1 MAKKTTQEC
10 SDTQKKTNGEKRHNP
25 TWEAALRLQPAF
37 TYVSPEMLD

>member
-1 MAKKTTQEC
+1 MENKKKKEC
-10 SDTQKKTNGEKRHNP
+10 LDAQTEIKSEKRYNP